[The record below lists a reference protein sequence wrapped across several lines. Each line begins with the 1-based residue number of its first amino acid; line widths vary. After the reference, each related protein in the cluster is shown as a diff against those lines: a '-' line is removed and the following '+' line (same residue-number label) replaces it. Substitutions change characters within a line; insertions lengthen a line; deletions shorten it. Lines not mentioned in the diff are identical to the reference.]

1 MDGSYVETF
10 EGFPPNMADGRVSGD
25 EGLPATIK
33 GRSINRSK
41 WPRREPMCPAGR
53 EGRRCPPPE
62 GHLELMLLPLLVCA
76 ALPLAPLLTQP
87 PALHPYYI
95 HMALLPPGG
104 RICVTLSI

>member
-1 MDGSYVETF
+1 
-10 EGFPPNMADGRVSGD
+10 
-25 EGLPATIK
+25 
-33 GRSINRSK
+33 
-41 WPRREPMCPAGR
+41 
-53 EGRRCPPPE
+53 
-62 GHLELMLLPLLVCA
+62 MLLPLLVCA